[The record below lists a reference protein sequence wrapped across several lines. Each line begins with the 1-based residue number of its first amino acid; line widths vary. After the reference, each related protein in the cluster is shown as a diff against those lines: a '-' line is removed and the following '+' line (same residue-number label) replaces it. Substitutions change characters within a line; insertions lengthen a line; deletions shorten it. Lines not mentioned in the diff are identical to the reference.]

1 MYKEMIGMNKKS
13 IILILIMLTFSLSA
27 FSLAPIQVSI
37 YNTTNEEA
45 AVNYKYNGNYAYEFN
60 ENMWDAMSEGVE
72 KIEWLFIPPKTEV
85 KILIDRLSF
94 VRILMKNK
102 HNGLW
107 YTHLQIPLQAYWEGQ
122 QLKIREF

>member
-1 MYKEMIGMNKKS
+1 MNKKS